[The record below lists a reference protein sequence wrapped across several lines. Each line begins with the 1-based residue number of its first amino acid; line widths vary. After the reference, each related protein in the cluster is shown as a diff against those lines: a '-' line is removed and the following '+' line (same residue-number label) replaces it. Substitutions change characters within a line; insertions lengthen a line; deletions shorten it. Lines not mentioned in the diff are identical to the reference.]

1 MPDILKI
8 RRRHEI
14 FGLTCTSVS
23 LYCLCLDRTA
33 GTGSALQSG
42 SGSGM
47 NSANHTGCHDMTGH
61 HMVQACTP
69 PGRKIIS
76 RIVLLGLLLATSFV
90 HFTHTCT
97 SEDSPI
103 LHSLVSFVGHQ
114 DQQDP
119 SSPKHESGETC
130 PACAFLHAMHSAKI
144 SVYLFPPSDP
154 SPVPT
159 VREAGTE
166 SSPSRNFAHSNRVR
180 APPVSL

>member
-1 MPDILKI
+1 
-8 RRRHEI
+8 
-14 FGLTCTSVS
+14 
-23 LYCLCLDRTA
+23 
-33 GTGSALQSG
+33 
-42 SGSGM
+42 M
-47 NSANHTGCHDMTGH
+47 NSTNHTGCHDMTGH

-69 PGRKIIS
+69 PGRKIIG

-114 DQQDP
+114 DPQDS

-166 SSPSRNFAHSNRVR
+166 SPPSRNFAHSNRVR